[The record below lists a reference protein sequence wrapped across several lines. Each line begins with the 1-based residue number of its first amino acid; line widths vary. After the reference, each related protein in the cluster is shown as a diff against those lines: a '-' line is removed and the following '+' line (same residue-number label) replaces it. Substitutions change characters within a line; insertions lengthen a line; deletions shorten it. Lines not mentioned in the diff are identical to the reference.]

1 MQTTYQLY
9 DDEKLLVLI
18 KENDEQAFHTL
29 YKRYWKKILAQSLIK
44 LTSQEEAEELVQTV
58 FMNLWQR
65 RHTIALRFSF
75 ATYIA
80 SITKYEILAQL
91 AKRKKETVLKQKMR
105 AIHSDADL
113 ATGNWLDY
121 EQLRLEIEKTVRTLP
136 EKCRLVFQLS
146 RDKGYTEKQIA
157 EVLHISPK
165 TVEAHIGKAL
175 KSLRSSLQ
183 QFLSC
188 F

>member
-1 MQTTYQLY
+1 MQKAYQLY

-18 KENDEQAFHTL
+18 KENDEQAFHVL
-29 YKRYWKKILAQSLIK
+29 YQRYWKKILTQSLIK

-58 FMNLWQR
+58 FMNIWQR
-65 RHTIALRFSF
+65 RQRIELKFSF

-80 SITKYEILAQL
+80 SVTKYEILAQL
-91 AKRKKETVLKQKMR
+91 AKRKKETTLKQQMR
-105 AIHSDADL
+105 IVYSDADL
-113 ATGNWLDY
+113 STHNWLDY
-121 EQLRLEIEKTVRTLP
+121 EQLRREIEKTVRALP

-146 RDKGYTEKQIA
+146 RDKGFTEKQIA

-165 TVEAHIGKAL
+165 TVEAHIGRAL

-183 QFLSC
+183 NFLSC